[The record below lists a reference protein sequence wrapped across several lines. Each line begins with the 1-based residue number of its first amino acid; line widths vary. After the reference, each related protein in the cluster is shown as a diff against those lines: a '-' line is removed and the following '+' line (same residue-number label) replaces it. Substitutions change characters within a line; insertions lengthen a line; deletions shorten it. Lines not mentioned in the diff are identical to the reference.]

1 MATVHD
7 KYVVE
12 LAEVIKGY
20 GNPPDVND
28 PFCLSEFYRFY
39 EIPNVCVSAEN
50 FKKMRPLSDFTEENE
65 ARVEK
70 AISCAESYVRT
81 MPSAQPRPKGQWLPD
96 NRNYYEER
104 FVCSVC
110 RKSYEVD
117 TCMGEPTWDF
127 CPGCGADMR
136 EVEQDD

>member
-50 FKKMRPLSDFTEENE
+50 FKKMRPLSDFTERKRGKWID
-65 ARVEK
+65 AV
-70 AISCAESYVRT
+70 
-81 MPSAQPRPKGQWLPD
+81 LPND
-96 NRNYYEER
+96 SGGLQVQ
-104 FVCSVC
+104 VCDQC
-110 RKSYEVD
+110 NTFFPLAYTGGGHR
-117 TCMGEPTWDF
+117 F
-127 CPGCGADMR
+127 CPNCGADMR
-136 EVEQDD
+136 EEDE

>member
-1 MATVHD
+1 MSDLIDRQAAIDAVQGIGRLATLPDNDDVVRMSAVE
-7 KYVVE
+7 YV
-12 LAEVIKGY
+12 LF
-20 GNPPDVND
+20 N
-28 PFCLSEFYRFY
+28 L
-39 EIPNVCVSAEN
+39 
-50 FKKMRPLSDFTEENE
+50 
-65 ARVEK
+65 
-70 AISCAESYVRT
+70 
-81 MPSAQPRPKGQWLPD
+81 PSALQERKKGRWLPD

-136 EVEQDD
+136 EEGQNENS